1 MERTLEDPLV
11 GRVLDGRYR
20 IESKIAR
27 GGMAT
32 VYEGVDER
40 LDRPVAIK
48 VMHAGL
54 ADDAEYVHRFN
65 REARSAARLVHPNVV
80 AVFDQGED
88 DETLFLV
95 MEYVPGRTLR
105 DLIRSGGRQDPKQAL
120 AILEP
125 VLSALAAAHRAGVVH
140 RDVKPENV
148 LISDDGQLKVADFG
162 LSRTVSG
169 ETQHTAT
176 GAVLI
181 GTVSYLAPEL
191 LTVGRGD
198 GRADVY
204 AAGVLLYELLT
215 GEKPHQG
222 DSPIQVA
229 WLHVHEDVPP
239 PSRLVPDLPDYV
251 DALVARATA
260 RDPAARA
267 ADAGVLLHQ
276 LRRVRN
282 ALAHGLDE
290 DAELTADLSPV
301 HIVVP
306 TDDGFG
312 DAIEADSTDE
322 LDEADRPDRFPREG
336 HIVAVAEGVSPSS
349 ELTTTLSAGDVRRV
363 ADDAAPRPADR
374 GTRPAPARTPRAP
387 RAARRRRVLLPLALV
402 LALVLGG
409 TAWWFGVGRYTATP
423 ALLTLSP
430 AAAETRAADAGLD
443 LRIGGR
449 AWSETVPAGQVLRQ
463 DPEAGDRILPSDT
476 ITAVISRGPERYLV
490 PDLAT
495 LDEAAATI
503 ALEDT
508 KLQVGD
514 VVQRYNADVAE
525 GLVIR
530 TDPAVLT
537 SLRPGSAVDL
547 VISRGPRPIDVPDLT
562 GLAQAKAERRLER
575 LELVP
580 AVSEQFDDEV
590 AEGDVIS
597 QTPAD
602 GTLAS
607 GDEVA
612 LVVSLGPE
620 LVAVPSVKGAGV
632 DAATAELEAAGFR
645 VTTQRSAVYVGL
657 QYVLSTDPPEGSMAP
672 KGSLITLVIV

>member
-20 IESKIAR
+20 ITSKIAR

-32 VYEGVDER
+32 VYQGVDLR

-54 ADDAEYVHRFN
+54 ADDGEYVRRFN
-65 REARSAARLVHPNVV
+65 REARSAARLVHPHVV

-88 DETLFLV
+88 DGTLFLV

-105 DLIRSGGRQDPKQAL
+105 DVIRSGGRQDPKQAL
-120 AILEP
+120 ALLEP

-191 LTVGRGD
+191 LTVGKGD
-198 GRADVY
+198 ARADVY
-204 AAGVLLYELLT
+204 AAGVLLHELLT

-260 RDPAARA
+260 RDPDARA

-282 ALAHGLDE
+282 ALAHGVAD
-290 DAELTADLSPV
+290 DPELTADLSPV
-301 HIVVP
+301 HVRIP
-306 TDDGFG
+306 ADDGFG
-312 DAIEADSTDE
+312 DAVEADSTGE
-322 LDEADRPDRFPREG
+322 LDESDRPTRFPREG
-336 HIVAVAEGVSPSS
+336 HIVAVAEGLSTSS

-363 ADDAAPRPADR
+363 ADGTAPVDPVRTSPATT
-374 GTRPAPARTPRAP
+374 GPTRPS
-387 RAARRRRVLLPLALV
+387 RRRRALLPLALV
-402 LALVLGG
+402 LALVVGG
-409 TAWWFGVGRYTATP
+409 TAWWFGAGRYTTTP
-423 ALLTLSP
+423 ALVTLSP
-430 AAAETRAADAGLD
+430 AAAESRAGDAGLD
-443 LRIGGR
+443 FRVSGR
-449 AWSETVPAGQVLRQ
+449 AFSETVPAGQVLRQ
-463 DPEAGDRILPSDT
+463 QPEAGDRILPSDT
-476 ITAVISRGPERYLV
+476 ISAVVSRGPERYLV
-490 PDLAT
+490 PDLAL
-495 LDEAAATI
+495 LDETAAVT

-514 VVQRYNADVAE
+514 VLTRYNERVEE

-530 TDPAVLT
+530 TDPEVLT

-562 GLAQAKAERRLER
+562 GLAQAKAERRLEQ
-575 LELVP
+575 LGLTP
-580 AVSEQFDDEV
+580 AVSEEFDDEV
-590 AEGDVIS
+590 AEGEVIS
-597 QTPAD
+597 QEPAD
-602 GTLAS
+602 GTLAR

-632 DAATAELEAAGFR
+632 DAATATLEAAGFR
-645 VTTQRSAVYVGL
+645 VATKRSAVYVGL

-672 KGSLITLVIV
+672 KGSLITLVLV